1 MAKEVSPVYL
11 KRLFFLHYGRA
22 DALERILASSLS
34 SPHPH
39 PPTRECDRTE
49 QRKLSRAWVLARA
62 YLAWDA
68 RPDLPN
74 SAIESALSPLGDHVR
89 RLLCREGLGLRVKF
103 EWLESQWAEIEVRI
117 YFDYFSQLTG
127 FK

>member
-22 DALERILASSLS
+22 GALKRILASSPL
-34 SPHPH
+34 HPH
-39 PPTRECDRTE
+39 PPTRECDLTDL
-49 QRKLSRAWVLARA
+49 KDSRAWVLASA

-103 EWLESQWAEIEVRI
+103 EWLESQWAEIKVRI

>member
-22 DALERILASSLS
+22 DALERILASLS
-34 SPHPH
+34 SSHPH

-49 QRKLSRAWVLARA
+49 QRKLSRAWVLASA

-68 RPDLPN
+68 RLDIPN
-74 SAIESALSPLGDHVR
+74 SAIESALSPVGDRVR
-89 RLLCREGLGLRVKF
+89 CLLRREGLRVEI
-103 EWLESQWAEIEVRI
+103 EWLESQWADIKMHI
-117 YFDYFSQLTG
+117 HFDYFSQLTG